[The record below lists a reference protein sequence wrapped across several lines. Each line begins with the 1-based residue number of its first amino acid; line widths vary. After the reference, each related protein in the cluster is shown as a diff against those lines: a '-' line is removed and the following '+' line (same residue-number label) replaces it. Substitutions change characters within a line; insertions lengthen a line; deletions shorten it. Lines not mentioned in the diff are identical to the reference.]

1 MLAGPSTTP
10 GTPVRRR
17 APHST
22 QPNWLPDRC
31 SSNRSKGQGVSDWE
45 PMLEAMLARRYSALK
60 GYAVI
65 LCGDPAEADD
75 LVQDAIVAT
84 FGAARRFDNV
94 GTAEAY
100 VRRAIASRFIDERRR
115 ERSRRAALRVVGTGE
130 GTIAAGPALLAE
142 HATDVQRAL
151 QELPPRQRVCVVLR
165 FLDHLSTR
173 ETAQALGISEGAVK
187 RYVSDAMARLAP
199 LLDVPTESEDPEWI
213 ETKVTR

>member
-1 MLAGPSTTP
+1 
-10 GTPVRRR
+10 
-17 APHST
+17 
-22 QPNWLPDRC
+22 
-31 SSNRSKGQGVSDWE
+31 
-45 PMLEAMLARRYSALK
+45 MLEAMLARRYSALK

-115 ERSRRAALRVVGTGE
+115 SRTRREALRVIGTAE
-130 GTIAAGPALLAE
+130 DSSAASPALLAE

-151 QELPPRQRVCVVLR
+151 QELSTRQRACVVLR

-173 ETAQALGISEGAVK
+173 ETAHALGLSEGAVK
-187 RYVSDAMARLAP
+187 RYLSEGMARLAP
-199 LLDVPTESEDPEWI
+199 LLDVPAEIDDPEWI

>member
-1 MLAGPSTTP
+1 M
-10 GTPVRRR
+10 
-17 APHST
+17 
-22 QPNWLPDRC
+22 
-31 SSNRSKGQGVSDWE
+31 SDWE

-75 LVQDAIVAT
+75 LVQDAIVST

-115 ERSRRAALRVVGTGE
+115 DRTRRSALRVVGSGSETV
-130 GTIAAGPALLAE
+130 AAGPALLAE

-151 QELPPRQRVCVVLR
+151 QALPPRQRACVVLR

-173 ETAQALGISEGAVK
+173 ETAHALGISEGAVK
-187 RYVSDAMARLAP
+187 RYLSEGMARLAP
-199 LLDVPTESEDPEWI
+199 LLDVPADIDDSEWI
-213 ETKVTR
+213 ETKATR